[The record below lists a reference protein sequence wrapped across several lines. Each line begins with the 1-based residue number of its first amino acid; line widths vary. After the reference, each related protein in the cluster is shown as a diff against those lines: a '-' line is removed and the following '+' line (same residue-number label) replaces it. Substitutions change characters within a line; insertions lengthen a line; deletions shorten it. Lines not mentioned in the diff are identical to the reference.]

1 MIKNK
6 TILIGLCGGIAIYK
20 MIDLVNRL
28 TKEGADVHV
37 IMTENA
43 IKFISPLIFETLSGN
58 KCIINMFGNTYSGGI
73 SHVELAK
80 KADLFLIAPATANT
94 IAKLSN
100 GLADNIL
107 TSTALTCNCKKI
119 IAPAMNTNMLE
130 NKITINNMKNLKE
143 NGYTII
149 PAEKGILACKEN
161 GLGKLANIETI
172 YNYILYNCI
181 TNKDFK
187 NKKILITAGPTIE
200 PIDSVRYISNYSSGK
215 MGYALAKAAM
225 LRGADVTLVSGPT
238 NLSPIFNVNII
249 NINSAEEMFEEIKV
263 IYKNYDIII
272 KSAAV
277 SDYTPSVK
285 YNNKIK
291 KDKSDIHI
299 NCKRTVD
306 ILSYIGENKL
316 NNQILCGFCMETEN
330 LLESASKKMK
340 SKNAN
345 IMIANSIGDGSGFRS
360 DNNTCIILN
369 KNDTI
374 HLDTMTKFELSNII
388 LDNIK
393 STYLS

>member
-28 TKEGADVHV
+28 AKEGADVHV

-43 IKFISPLIFETLSGN
+43 IKFVSPSIFETLSGN
-58 KCIINMFGNTYSGGI
+58 KCIIDMFDNTYSDGI

-80 KADLFLIAPATANT
+80 KADLLLIAPATANT

-107 TSTALTCNCKKI
+107 TSTALTCNCKKM

-149 PAEKGILACKEN
+149 PAEKGMLACKEN
-161 GLGKLANIETI
+161 GLGKLANIDTI
-172 YNYILYNCI
+172 YNYVLYNCI
-181 TNKDFK
+181 TDKDFKNKKIQENGLGKLANIDTIYNYVLYNCITDKDFK

-238 NLSPIFNVNII
+238 NLSPVFNVNII
-249 NINSAEEMFEEIKV
+249 NINSAEEMFEEIKA
-263 IYKNYDIII
+263 IYKDYDIII

-291 KDKSDIHI
+291 K
-299 NCKRTVD
+299 KR
-306 ILSYIGENKL
+306 
-316 NNQILCGFCMETEN
+316 
-330 LLESASKKMK
+330 
-340 SKNAN
+340 
-345 IMIANSIGDGSGFRS
+345 
-360 DNNTCIILN
+360 
-369 KNDTI
+369 
-374 HLDTMTKFELSNII
+374 
-388 LDNIK
+388 
-393 STYLS
+393 